1 MGDNALS
8 PFTLH
13 SAIAL
18 AHSARFCCWM
28 ACYAFDSE
36 TAAAF
41 ESCAGCWTLKVGTIA
56 VNAEGFTVAR
66 SFRDRHGHSKYGKIC
81 MCKNISMRAASM
93 RGLDLSSFCDFGH
106 FQKDAGLLACTSLVN
121 AVFVPLHFYGA
132 VGSLRLIESL
142 AARAWQELAE
152 DDLGNEMTETEM
164 TEEVFTKNLI
174 SLATALAAAFDLAV
188 TFYLIWRLTGPGPL
202 AHPWM
207 SLTPATPLE
216 PAEQKASGI
225 SYRFISAMT
234 DGLEEVVPQT
244 YELVRIGTFQSCFPT
259 AFGCPRQG
267 LAAPSV
273 RGRIQ
278 LAPWMQTGGSNF
290 LAGLEAFSHVWV
302 MFLFDK
308 NKHSS
313 TSFSSSSF
321 LKPTVRPPWL
331 AGDDGRR
338 GTRGVFATR
347 SPHRPNPLGL
357 TLCRLDYV
365 DQAGATLYVSG
376 VDVVSGSAV
385 LDIKPYHPV
394 DSLGGKLV
402 DEDLRFA
409 EWLPEPRA
417 SAEVTWSASALDEL
431 QHLQSLCQFYPDMR
445 DARDLED
452 IPNASRMTA
461 LQLLRSSVDQVIG
474 LDPRPPQSRSDRSDR
489 STEKTGKSSYG
500 YWAMD
505 FDGLSVVFR
514 SSSERQGSERGAS
527 TFEVVRVQK
536 CEGAKPSKGWLQEL
550 EAELEGNQAKEAG
563 AATPTKS
570 IENERR
576 PAVASQ
582 SKSHSIVAQSWKL
595 KVLFASVCQLSFK
608 GMRRTVMRFAQKS
621 SQRHGE
627 RLDSSSGFPD
637 AAQWALTVGLG
648 TLIPGFALFK
658 LFTVTGAVEAERGAQ
673 EELARHQ
680 RQQEAAHH
688 AVQPGRHEVKSS
700 VTV

>member
-1 MGDNALS
+1 
-8 PFTLH
+8 
-13 SAIAL
+13 
-18 AHSARFCCWM
+18 
-28 ACYAFDSE
+28 
-36 TAAAF
+36 
-41 ESCAGCWTLKVGTIA
+41 
-56 VNAEGFTVAR
+56 
-66 SFRDRHGHSKYGKIC
+66 
-81 MCKNISMRAASM
+81 M

-121 AVFVPLHFYGA
+121 AVFVPMHFYGA
-132 VGSLRLIESL
+132 VGSLRVIESL

-152 DDLGNEMTETEM
+152 DDLGKTTETTETEM

-188 TFYLIWRLTGPGPL
+188 TFYLIWHLTGPGL

-207 SLTPATPLE
+207 SGQPAAPLE
-216 PAEQKASGI
+216 PGEQKRSGI
-225 SYRFISAMT
+225 SYRFIPAMT
-234 DGLEEVVPQT
+234 EGLEETVPQT

-278 LAPWMQTGGSNF
+278 LAPWMQTGGSHF

-302 MFLFDK
+302 VFLFDK

-357 TLCRLDYV
+357 TLCRLDCV

-376 VDVVSGSAV
+376 VDVVNGSAV

-394 DSLGGKLV
+394 DSLGGKLM

-409 EWLPEPRA
+409 EWLPEPRP
-417 SAEVTWSASALDEL
+417 SAEVTWSPSALDEL
-431 QHLQSLCQFYPDMR
+431 QHLQSLCRFYPDMR

-489 STEKTGKSSYG
+489 SAETGKSSGKSSYR

-505 FDGLSVVFR
+505 FDG
-514 SSSERQGSERGAS
+514 SERGALK
-527 TFEVVRVQK
+527 FEVVRVQK
-536 CEGAKPSKGWLQEL
+536 CEGARPSKGWLQEL
-550 EAELEGNQAKEAG
+550 EAELEGDRADQAKEA
-563 AATPTKS
+563 
-570 IENERR
+570 
-576 PAVASQ
+576 
-582 SKSHSIVAQSWKL
+582 
-595 KVLFASVCQLSFK
+595 
-608 GMRRTVMRFAQKS
+608 
-621 SQRHGE
+621 
-627 RLDSSSGFPD
+627 
-637 AAQWALTVGLG
+637 
-648 TLIPGFALFK
+648 
-658 LFTVTGAVEAERGAQ
+658 
-673 EELARHQ
+673 
-680 RQQEAAHH
+680 
-688 AVQPGRHEVKSS
+688 
-700 VTV
+700 